1 MLTGNRGQ
9 NYFSESN
16 GEFSSDI
23 RTDTSKVDTRP
34 KRNQN
39 TRRAI
44 KEIRTSGS
52 GKALQDMAMD
62 NYKQKVANIDP
73 LSCNSNVTAKHQMIR
88 GRQQNAS
95 RNQV

>member
-1 MLTGNRGQ
+1 MLTGNKGKDD
-9 NYFSESN
+9 FSGSN

-23 RTDTSKVDTRP
+23 RSDTRP

-44 KEIRTSGS
+44 KEIRTSG
-52 GKALQDMAMD
+52 KALQDMG
-62 NYKQKVANIDP
+62 NYEPKVADIDP
-73 LSCNSNVTAKHQMIR
+73 LSCNNNVTAKHQIR
-88 GRQQNAS
+88 GRKQNAS